1 MATSGF
7 STASDRVLYRDA
19 AVSVPAEESSLLE
32 PLQRAWTVTRCLAH
46 DYATLAVLDLRRAA
60 VQLAWLVGA
69 GVIIAV
75 LIVSAWMAGVTAL
88 VAYLLAREISW
99 PIALVAAAVLNLVGA
114 GLVLWR
120 LREVM
125 SDLPFAATLRQ
136 LKAQEPRREPS

>member
-7 STASDRVLYRDA
+7 GAAPGRVLYRDA
-19 AVSVPAEESSLLE
+19 AVSAPAEENSILE
-32 PLQRAWTVTRCLAH
+32 PLQRAWTATRCLAH
-46 DYATLAVLDLRRAA
+46 DYAMLAVLDLRRAA

-69 GVIIAV
+69 GVVIAV
-75 LIVSAWMAGVTAL
+75 LVVTAWMAGVTAL
-88 VAYLLAREISW
+88 IAYLLAREISW
-99 PIALVAAAVLNLVGA
+99 PVALIVAAALNLIGA

-136 LKAQEPRREPS
+136 LKTEEPPREPS